1 MTANLTPT
9 IATFDFVTVLSE
21 ATAAYRRQRDT
32 RPSTVI
38 LVDALL
44 QAEKSAKQQHL
55 TYPFKYL
62 LGKWQLCFAT
72 GTKKVRER
80 GGIVLGKGFYVPKF
94 IKIHV
99 SFNATLEE
107 DSDRGEIC
115 NQVELGPVL
124 LKLTGP
130 VQYKGKKNL
139 LAFDFNQMLI
149 SLFGRVVYN
158 RPIRSGKVQ
167 TEDFYNQPIAQLP
180 FFAFFL
186 ITEDFIA
193 ARGSCRGFGILG
205 SRNLKKVNFRFSPA
219 IKLDDKQTKYCAY
232 LPLVQ

>member
-1 MTANLTPT
+1 MTANLTPV
-9 IATFDFVTVLSE
+9 AKFDFVTVLSQ
-21 ATAAYRRQRDT
+21 AAAAYRRQKDT
-32 RPSTVI
+32 RPI
-38 LVDALL
+38 AERLVNALL
-44 QAEKSAKQQHL
+44 QSEKSAKQERL
-55 TYPFKYL
+55 TYPFESL

-72 GTKKVRER
+72 GTKKAREH
-80 GGIVLGKGFYVPKF
+80 GGIVLGKGLYVPKF

-99 SFNATLEE
+99 SFDATLEH

-130 VQYKGKKNL
+130 VQYIGKKNL

-186 ITEDFIA
+186 VTKDFIA
-193 ARGSCRGFGILG
+193 ARGRGGGLAFWI
-205 SRNLKKVNFRFSPA
+205 RE
-219 IKLDDKQTKYCAY
+219 T
-232 LPLVQ
+232 

>member
-1 MTANLTPT
+1 MTANLTPV
-9 IATFDFVTVLSE
+9 AKFDFVTVLSQ
-21 ATAAYRRQRDT
+21 AAAAYRRQKDT
-32 RPSTVI
+32 RPNTEI
-38 LVDALL
+38 LVNALL
-44 QAEKSAKQQHL
+44 QAEKSAKQQRL
-55 TYPFKYL
+55 TYPFESL
-62 LGKWQLCFAT
+62 LGKWELCFAT
-72 GTKKVRER
+72 GTKKAREH
-80 GGIVLGKGFYVPKF
+80 GGIVLGKGLYVPKF

-99 SFNATLEE
+99 SFDATLEQ

-115 NQVELGPVL
+115 NQVELGQLL

-130 VQYKGKKNL
+130 VQYTGKKNL

-186 ITEDFIA
+186 VTKDFIA
-193 ARGSCRGFGILG
+193 ARGRGGGLAFWI
-205 SRNLKKVNFRFSPA
+205 RE
-219 IKLDDKQTKYCAY
+219 T
-232 LPLVQ
+232 